1 MQGGLRMYNI
11 VVCCVSAL
19 SSSILVSK
27 MKEVAREKGVKALI
41 WTVGEAGL
49 DLAWAEADAVLLTPQ
64 VRHLKEKLED
74 VLHTISFSAPIYYE
88 KFDDKIYVRKER
100 MINKLNY

>member
-1 MQGGLRMYNI
+1 MYNI

-27 MKEVAREKGVKALI
+27 MKKAAKDINFNCLI

-49 DLAWAEADAVLLTPQ
+49 DLAYGDADVILLAPQ
-64 VRHLKEKLED
+64 VRHVLPKLEAQTRANHQ
-74 VLHTISFSAPIYYE
+74 VPVIAISDIDFGKMDGEAILQSA
-88 KFDDKIYVRKER
+88 
-100 MINKLNY
+100 INAIKK